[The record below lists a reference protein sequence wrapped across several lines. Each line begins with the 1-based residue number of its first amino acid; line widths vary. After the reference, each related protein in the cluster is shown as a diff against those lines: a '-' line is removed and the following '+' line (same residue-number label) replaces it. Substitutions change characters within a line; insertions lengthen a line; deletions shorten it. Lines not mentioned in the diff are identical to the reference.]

1 MRNLYIPLI
10 LVFSL
15 AFLQGHSQE
24 ELLDLQID
32 PSLNNYHRS
41 HQVIWKKQ
49 QENEPMFLPFF
60 DDFNQKGYRPK
71 ASLWMG
77 DNVYINNKF
86 QLFPPDLGV
95 ATFDAMDGSGYI
107 HDNASQ
113 FAFPADTLFS
123 QPIRLDSI
131 MDPVLRPLLVK
142 DSVYFSFYYQ
152 PQGRGNAPEEGDILS
167 LDFYSPP
174 FDQWFTVWST
184 EGMRL
189 DSFNVQ
195 TGTFAQQVFIRDI
208 LDSAK
213 YFHSDFKF
221 RFHNHASLAGNSQP
235 DWQSN
240 CDHWNI
246 DLVWLDRNRTV
257 TDSGYRKIAFVNPP
271 PVMIKRYK
279 SMPYRQYRNDPTNS
293 MADTL
298 KYIGISNLDT
308 MPYIATYSYTISN
321 QTSQDSIYDGG
332 SAVVL
337 PFKEGGIVDH
347 PLFYRPP
354 VISYFSI
361 YNELFKTYTIT
372 HRVNDIG
379 LTGIGDTA
387 IREQK
392 FENYYAYDDGTPEA
406 GYGLSVANSKA
417 AIQFQLNTKD
427 TLRRIQMY
435 FNPTL
440 TSANEQYFYLMV
452 WKSLEPEEVLYK
464 KRFKVQFTEGL
475 YNFHTFDLDTNL
487 VLANEFYIGFL
498 QTGSENLNV
507 GFDYAL
513 DSKQYLFYNIGV
525 GWNPTIF
532 TGSLMMRPLFGEVMP
547 IGVEDIKPVESAS
560 FVLYPN
566 PLNGDL
572 LHLDWPDKDA
582 SNVEVEIYNI
592 TGQLMLRRNFD
603 TEIQVGDIGNGVYL
617 VRLTDKSTGEQMTQ
631 KLIKRKL

>member
-1 MRNLYIPLI
+1 MRNLYIPLL

-15 AFLQGHSQE
+15 AFLQVHSQE

-41 HQVIWKKQ
+41 HPLIWKKQ
-49 QENEPMFLPFF
+49 QENAPMFLPFF
-60 DDFNQKGYRPK
+60 DDFNQQDYRPK
-71 ASLWMG
+71 ASLWIG
-77 DNVYINNKF
+77 ENVYINKKF

-123 QPIRLDSI
+123 QPIRLDSL

-152 PQGRGNAPEEGDILS
+152 PQGRGNSPEEADILS
-167 LDFYSPP
+167 LEFYSPP
-174 FDQWFTVWST
+174 LDQWFTMWSSQ
-184 EGMRL
+184 GMSL
-189 DSFNVQ
+189 DTFYVRQ
-195 TGTFAQQVFIRDI
+195 GTFAQQVFIP
-208 LDSAK
+208 LTDSARFF
-213 YFHSDFKF
+213 YSDFRF

-246 DLVWLDRNRTV
+246 DLVWLDRNRTI
-257 TDSGYRKIAFVNPP
+257 TDSGYRKIAFVNEPP
-271 PVMIKRYK
+271 SMIKRYR

-293 MADTL
+293 MKDTIHSIL
-298 KYIGISNLDT
+298 ISNLDT
-308 MPYIATYSYTISN
+308 LSYAASYSYKISN

-332 SAVVL
+332 TFSVT
-337 PFKEGGIVDH
+337 PFRQDGYVDYIRFRD
-347 PLFYRPP
+347 PR
-354 VISYFSI
+354 VISFFSI
-361 YNELFKTYTIT
+361 YNEMFKTYTIT
-372 HRVNDIG
+372 HTINDIG
-379 LTGIGDTA
+379 FTGVGDTA

-392 FENYYAYDDGTPEA
+392 FENYFAYDDGTPEA

-452 WKSLEPEEVLYK
+452 WKSIEPEEVLYK
-464 KRFKVQFTEGL
+464 KRFKVTFTEGL
-475 YNFHTFDLDTNL
+475 YNFHTFDLDTSI

-513 DSKQYLFYNIGV
+513 DSREYLFYNIGV

-532 TGSLMMRPLFGEVMP
+532 SGSLMMRPLFGEVMP
-547 IGVEDIKPVESAS
+547 TGVEELKPLKSNS

-566 PLNGDL
+566 PLNGNI
-572 LHLDWPDKDA
+572 LHLDWPDKEA
-582 SNVEVEIYNI
+582 ANVEVEIYNI
-592 TGQLMLRRNFD
+592 TGQLILRRNFD
-603 TEIQVGDIGNGVYL
+603 TEMNVADLGSGVYL
-617 VRLTDKSTGEQMTQ
+617 VRLIDKSTGEQMTQ
-631 KLIKRKL
+631 KLIKRNL